1 MHCRNENNVSN
12 MIKNRTQQ
20 IKTPIVK
27 RMVFV
32 LILVFT
38 VFSMTKATA
47 QQIKLDEDRLT
58 AVQTSMSITQI
69 NGKKAVRVVK
79 SAAVKEDDEATYV
92 KINDFNF
99 KNGVIEVDV
108 LSRLLPDAPAHA
120 RGFIGLAF
128 RINKED
134 SKFESIY
141 VRPTNSTADDQLRR
155 NRTIQYFSYPSFKF
169 THSRATA
176 PGQYESYAPI
186 ALDEWIKLKI
196 EVNGDQAKLFIN
208 GSKQPY
214 LIVNDLKMGAD
225 QSGSLGLFVDIGT
238 EGFFRNLKV
247 SQTP

>member
-1 MHCRNENNVSN
+1 
-12 MIKNRTQQ
+12 MIKNRAPQ
-20 IKTPIVK
+20 IKTPIVE
-27 RMVFV
+27 RMIFV
-32 LILVFT
+32 LTLVFT

-58 AVQTSMSITQI
+58 AVQTSMSITHI
-69 NGKKAVRVVK
+69 KGKKAVRVVK
-79 SAAVKEDDEATYV
+79 SATVKEDDEATYV

-128 RINKED
+128 RINKDD

-155 NRTIQYFSYPSFKF
+155 NRTIQYFSYPNFKF

-208 GSKQPY
+208 GSEQPY

-247 SQTP
+247 SPTP

>member
-1 MHCRNENNVSN
+1 
-12 MIKNRTQQ
+12 MIKNTTQQ
-20 IKTPIVK
+20 IKTPIVE

-69 NGKKAVRVVK
+69 KGKKAVRVVK

-92 KINDFNF
+92 KINDFTF
-99 KNGVIEVDV
+99 KNGVIEVEV

-128 RINKED
+128 RINEND

-155 NRTIQYFSYPSFKF
+155 NRTIQYFSYPNFKF

-208 GSKQPY
+208 GSEQPY

-247 SQTP
+247 SPTP

>member
-1 MHCRNENNVSN
+1 

-20 IKTPIVK
+20 IKTPIVE

-38 VFSMTKATA
+38 VFSMNKATA

-69 NGKKAVRVVK
+69 KGKKAVRVVK

-128 RINKED
+128 RINKDD

-155 NRTIQYFSYPSFKF
+155 NRTIQYFSYPNFKF

>member
-92 KINDFNF
+92 KINDVNF

-128 RINKED
+128 RINKDD

-155 NRTIQYFSYPSFKF
+155 NRSIQYFSYPNFKF

-186 ALDEWIKLKI
+186 ALDKWIKLKI
-196 EVNGDQAKLFIN
+196 EVNGNQAKLFIN

>member
-1 MHCRNENNVSN
+1 
-12 MIKNRTQQ
+12 MIKNRAPQ
-20 IKTPIVK
+20 IKTPIVE
-27 RMVFV
+27 RMIFV
-32 LILVFT
+32 LTLVFT

-58 AVQTSMSITQI
+58 AVQTSMSITHI
-69 NGKKAVRVVK
+69 KGKKAVRVVK

-99 KNGVIEVDV
+99 KNGVIEVEV

-128 RINKED
+128 RINKDD

-155 NRTIQYFSYPSFKF
+155 NRTIQYFSYPNFKF

-196 EVNGDQAKLFIN
+196 EVNGNQAKLFIN
-208 GSKQPY
+208 GSEQPY

-247 SQTP
+247 FFR

>member
-1 MHCRNENNVSN
+1 
-12 MIKNRTQQ
+12 MIKNTTQQ
-20 IKTPIVK
+20 IKTPIVE
-27 RMVFV
+27 RMVFA
-32 LILVFT
+32 LILAFT
-38 VFSMTKATA
+38 VFSMTKSTA
-47 QQIKLDEDRLT
+47 QPIKLDEDRLT

-69 NGKKAVRVVK
+69 KGKKAVRVVK

-92 KINDFNF
+92 KINDVNF
-99 KNGVIEVDV
+99 KNGVIEVEV

-128 RINKED
+128 RINKDD

-155 NRTIQYFSYPSFKF
+155 NRTIQYFSYPNFKF

-238 EGFFRNLKV
+238 EGFFRNLNV
-247 SQTP
+247 SPTP

>member
-1 MHCRNENNVSN
+1 
-12 MIKNRTQQ
+12 MIKNRAPQ
-20 IKTPIVK
+20 IKTPIVE
-27 RMVFV
+27 RMIFV
-32 LILVFT
+32 LTLVFT

-58 AVQTSMSITQI
+58 AVQTSMSITHI
-69 NGKKAVRVVK
+69 KGKKAVRVVK
-79 SAAVKEDDEATYV
+79 SATVKEDDEATYV

-99 KNGVIEVDV
+99 KNGVIEVEV

-128 RINKED
+128 RINKDD

-155 NRTIQYFSYPSFKF
+155 NRTIQYFSYPNFKF
-169 THSRATA
+169 THSRASA

-186 ALDEWIKLKI
+186 ALDKWIKLKI
-196 EVNGDQAKLFIN
+196 EVNGNQAKLFIN
-208 GSKQPY
+208 GSEQPY

-247 SQTP
+247 SPTP

>member
-1 MHCRNENNVSN
+1 

-20 IKTPIVK
+20 IKTPIVEC
-27 RMVFV
+27 MVFV

-58 AVQTSMSITQI
+58 AVQTSMSTTQI

-92 KINDFNF
+92 KINDFDF
-99 KNGVIEVDV
+99 KNGVIEVEV

-128 RINKED
+128 RINKDD

-155 NRTIQYFSYPSFKF
+155 NRTIQYFSYPNFKF
-169 THSRATA
+169 THSRASA

-196 EVNGDQAKLFIN
+196 KVNGDQAKLFIN

-247 SQTP
+247 SLR

>member
-20 IKTPIVK
+20 IKTPIVE

-47 QQIKLDEDRLT
+47 QKIKLDEDRLT

-99 KNGVIEVDV
+99 KNGVIELDV

-128 RINKED
+128 RINKDD

-155 NRTIQYFSYPSFKF
+155 NRTIQYFSYPNFKF

-186 ALDEWIKLKI
+186 ALDKWIKLKI
-196 EVNGDQAKLFIN
+196 EVNGNQAKLFIN

-225 QSGSLGLFVDIGT
+225 QSGSIGLFVDIGT

>member
-1 MHCRNENNVSN
+1 
-12 MIKNRTQQ
+12 MIKNTTQQ
-20 IKTPIVK
+20 FKTPIVK

-38 VFSMTKATA
+38 VFSMNKATA

-69 NGKKAVRVVK
+69 KGKKAVRVVK

-128 RINKED
+128 RINKDD

-155 NRTIQYFSYPSFKF
+155 NRTIQYFSYPNFKF

-247 SQTP
+247 SPTP

>member
-1 MHCRNENNVSN
+1 

-20 IKTPIVK
+20 IKTPIVE
-27 RMVFV
+27 RMIFV
-32 LILVFT
+32 LTLVFT

-92 KINDFNF
+92 KINDFTF
-99 KNGVIEVDV
+99 ENGVIEVEV

-128 RINKED
+128 RINQDD

-141 VRPTNSTADDQLRR
+141 VRPTNSTANDQLRR
-155 NRTIQYFSYPSFKF
+155 NRTVQYFSYPNFKF
-169 THSRATA
+169 THSRASA

-186 ALDEWIKLKI
+186 AIDEWIKLKI
-196 EVNGDQAKLFIN
+196 EVHGDQAKLFIN

>member
-1 MHCRNENNVSN
+1 

-20 IKTPIVK
+20 IKTPIVE

-32 LILVFT
+32 PTLVFT

-47 QQIKLDEDRLT
+47 QQIRLDEDRLT
-58 AVQTSMSITQI
+58 AVQTSMSITHIKGQ
-69 NGKKAVRVVK
+69 KAVRVVK

-99 KNGVIEVDV
+99 KNGVIEV

-128 RINKED
+128 RINEDD

-155 NRTIQYFSYPSFKF
+155 NRTIQYFSYPNFKF

>member
-1 MHCRNENNVSN
+1 

-128 RINKED
+128 RINKDD

-155 NRTIQYFSYPSFKF
+155 NRTIQYFSYPNFKF

-186 ALDEWIKLKI
+186 ALDKWIKLKI
-196 EVNGDQAKLFIN
+196 EVNGNQAKLFIN

-214 LIVNDLKMGAD
+214 LIVSDLKWVLINPD
-225 QSGSLGLFVDIGT
+225 L
-238 EGFFRNLKV
+238 
-247 SQTP
+247 

>member
-1 MHCRNENNVSN
+1 

-20 IKTPIVK
+20 IKKPIVE

-32 LILVFT
+32 VTLVF
-38 VFSMTKATA
+38 VFLMINQANA
-47 QQIKLDEDRLT
+47 QQIKLEEDRLT
-58 AVQTSMSITQI
+58 AVQTSMSITHIKGQ
-69 NGKKAVRVVK
+69 KAVRVVK
-79 SAAVKEDDEATYV
+79 SPAVKEDDEATYV
-92 KINDFNF
+92 KINDFTF
-99 KNGVIEVDV
+99 KNGVIEVEV

-128 RINKED
+128 RINEND

-155 NRTIQYFSYPSFKF
+155 NRTIQYFSYPNFKF
-169 THSRATA
+169 THSRASA

-196 EVNGDQAKLFIN
+196 EVHGDKAKLFIN